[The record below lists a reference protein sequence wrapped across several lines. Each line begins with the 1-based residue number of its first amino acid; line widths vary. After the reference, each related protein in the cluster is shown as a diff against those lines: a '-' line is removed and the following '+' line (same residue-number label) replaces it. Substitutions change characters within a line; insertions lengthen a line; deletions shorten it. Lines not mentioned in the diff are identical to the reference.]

1 MYTLCF
7 HHNFCQQLSVSL
19 PFKLGLATGR
29 PVHIPQLDKFHPVS
43 EGTTGCGV
51 VRCHVPGYDQN
62 IPEINAN
69 GFSSYP
75 GIWTTIFHVTQCGG
89 N

>member
-7 HHNFCQQLSVSL
+7 HHYFCRQFSVPL
-19 PFKLGLATGR
+19 PFKLGLATGC

-43 EGTTGCGV
+43 ERATGCGV
-51 VRCHVPGYDQN
+51 VRCHVPGHDQN
-62 IPEINAN
+62 IPVINAN
-69 GFSSYP
+69 GFSSNP